1 MSPSE
6 TNALSPIPRRDAP
19 SIAAAP
25 NAPLWETKPIVPAGT
40 SARANVAVRRHAGS
54 VLTTPMQ
61 FGPTS
66 RIPVD
71 RQTSSSSASRA
82 APSAP
87 GLGEAGGDHDERADA
102 RLGALARDARARCSA
117 GTATIARST
126 GPGVSFTDADARRE
140 PTKSAFGL
148 TG

>member
-1 MSPSE
+1 MLDRSALSPSE
-6 TNALSPIPRRDAP
+6 TNALSPIPRRDMP

-25 NAPLWETKPIVPAGT
+25 NAPLWETKPTVPAGT
-40 SARANVAVRRHAGS
+40 SARANVAGQRQSGR

-66 RIPVD
+66 RIPVA

-87 GLGEAGGDHDERADA
+87 GLGEPGGDDHERGDA
-102 RLGALARDARARCSA
+102 RLGALARHAGHGLGGHGHDREVDRPRRLLHRRPTRAASR
-117 GTATIARST
+117 
-126 GPGVSFTDADARRE
+126 
-140 PTKSAFGL
+140 
-148 TG
+148 